1 MADIFISY
9 KREDQENKGR
19 ILPIVRALQ
28 AEGFDVFYDV
38 EIPPGSTWEQV
49 LQTKINMAKS
59 LIFLKISVLIKNV
72 CMLPSRRYVDH
83 HVLIARQQRVDTV
96 RLKNTV

>member
-49 LQTKINMAKS
+49 LQTKINMAKCVLVMWSEVNMCTKRMPRPLSHVAHSRMAKGAS
-59 LIFLKISVLIKNV
+59 L
-72 CMLPSRRYVDH
+72 RYLGRNH
-83 HVLIARQQRVDTV
+83 IRF
-96 RLKNTV
+96 